1 MTEAKTKFVL
11 KVGDTL
17 TDIKGRTG
25 VIKSISIAMT
35 PSDYA
40 AESDLAVDVQEYHTV
55 LDYQGAVTFGNYWC
69 YFSQIQ
75 KVETEI
81 IVNEETETVKY
92 REPLF

>member
-1 MTEAKTKFVL
+1 MFLCRA
-11 KVGDTL
+11 
-17 TDIKGRTG
+17 
-25 VIKSISIAMT
+25 
-35 PSDYA
+35 Y
-40 AESDLAVDVQEYHTV
+40 LAVDVQEYHTV

-92 REPLF
+92 